1 MYSVQTKIAN
11 AIKSVEKIK
20 LSHKFCFGYFR
31 QALQLLRFKPPQK
44 KKDILMCNNSATLGE
59 DKIVHQLNI
68 IYV

>member
-31 QALQLLRFKPPQK
+31 QALQLLKLKPPQ
-44 KKDILMCNNSATLGE
+44 KKDILMCNNCATLGE